1 MRRAQIVLVITA
13 LLATPLALF
22 ARGMACDFGACTAI
36 CCLPHNSANVS
47 SGHGKRVLCGVPS
60 NTQVH
65 ECGAKHPGRSPLDY
79 GFIEPI
85 APTAPSAHATLT
97 APMAV
102 RQDAEQFSESI
113 VSGFRASPFQP
124 PRA

>member
-1 MRRAQIVLVITA
+1 MRRVQIILVITA

-22 ARGMACDFGACTAI
+22 ARGMACDFCACTAM
-36 CCLPHNSANVS
+36 CCNTHGSTATQ
-47 SGHGKRVLCGVPS
+47 SGHGKRMLCGVPS

-65 ECGAKHPGRSPLDY
+65 ECGMKHPGHSPLDY

-85 APTAPSAHATLT
+85 APTAPSAHVTLAAPT
-97 APMAV
+97 AM
-102 RQDAEQFSESI
+102 RQNTEQFNESI
-113 VSGFRASPFQP
+113 LSGFRASPFQP